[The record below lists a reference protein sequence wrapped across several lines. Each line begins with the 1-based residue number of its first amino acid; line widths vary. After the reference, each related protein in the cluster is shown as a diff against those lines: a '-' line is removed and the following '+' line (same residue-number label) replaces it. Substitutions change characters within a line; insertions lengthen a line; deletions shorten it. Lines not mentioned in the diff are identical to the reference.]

1 MWNLSEPDDIGKVA
15 LFLPSDL
22 ASYLTGSRSSWTA
35 ALCLPKEETAP
46 VNAAGRT
53 KVAPA

>member
-1 MWNLSEPDDIGKVA
+1 LWNLSEPDDIGKVA